1 MFLTLWTVLMMH
13 SLLYIGI
20 AIGHGNWRIT
30 FLIVPRIMYPKYII
44 NLDAIIWGWIIKS
57 TIIKG
62 LFDCFLKAKTKLLK
76 NLGVINHLTCLGFRS
91 IKFLVSK
98 KATLAC
104 KHCDTKRV
112 IVLYWMYHKTSTTII
127 SIVNSVP
134 VVWKEEN
141 AKMDFFS

>member
-1 MFLTLWTVLMMH
+1 M
-13 SLLYIGI
+13 
-20 AIGHGNWRIT
+20 
-30 FLIVPRIMYPKYII
+30 
-44 NLDAIIWGWIIKS
+44 DAIIWGEIIKS

-62 LFDCFLKAKTKLLK
+62 FFDYFLKAKTKLLK

-141 AKMDFFS
+141 AKMDFFSQNSPSSLLLFETDKKGHSQWKIEVLIVLLLSTYISF